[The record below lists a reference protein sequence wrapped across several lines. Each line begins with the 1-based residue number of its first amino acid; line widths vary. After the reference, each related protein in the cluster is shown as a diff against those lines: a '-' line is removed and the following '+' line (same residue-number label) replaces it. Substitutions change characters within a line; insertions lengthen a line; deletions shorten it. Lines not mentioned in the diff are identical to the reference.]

1 MPAYAGIRRPTRL
14 RVGLRRSTW
23 TALEDAGDQ
32 ATRRPGDQATRRPGS
47 ITSSISIMSLNRRE
61 RETTARELDNNLAL
75 TGLTRAQVRERTG
88 LPPERFQAALE
99 VNAVMDPADVWL
111 VRDTIEDAV
120 REEGKTPLPYSK
132 LTDSMRRA
140 AAAWFGYRQGDG
152 PRL

>member
-1 MPAYAGIRRPTRL
+1 MPVYAGIRRPTRL

-61 RETTARELDNNLAL
+61 RETTARELDDNLAL

-140 AAAWFGYRQGDG
+140 AAAWFGYRRGDG

>member
-1 MPAYAGIRRPTRL
+1 
-14 RVGLRRSTW
+14 
-23 TALEDAGDQ
+23 
-32 ATRRPGDQATRRPGS
+32 
-47 ITSSISIMSLNRRE
+47 MSLNRNE
-61 RETTARELDNNLAL
+61 RDVTARELADNLAL
-75 TGLTRAQVRERTG
+75 TGLSQEQVRERTG
-88 LPPERFQAALE
+88 LPPERFQSALD
-99 VNAVMDPADVWL
+99 VSAVMDPADVWL